1 VGKYH
6 HSNITIIAPFLASGE
21 AFPVKYI
28 PALDG
33 LRAFA
38 ILLVIGCHC
47 LPGRILAGGL
57 IGVDVFFVLSG
68 FLISSILLRELHE
81 TGDISLSNF
90 YWRRSLRLFPAL
102 SVLIAFELIRAAFSP
117 HRSEILEATLVGAAY
132 LQNWNNVFAFAPG
145 DYMGHTWSLATEE
158 QFYILWP
165 LALPLV
171 FKRKP
176 LAWIAAAI
184 GAMVVAR
191 ELAYHF
197 GFTRQALDFSL
208 GLRPVGLLIGC
219 ALAFLPIR
227 SWRLPNVSGPILF
240 AALMSIAL
248 IGERVYVSAPLIASL
263 LTAGLIV
270 YLQRSSALASALS
283 WPPFVYVGKISYGLF
298 LYHLPIF
305 YLGETFKPATP
316 FHLYAA
322 GLICLT
328 FAAAALSYEFVEKPF
343 LRLKDR
349 LGARSGAPT
358 AVPVDEGGAGIPRL
372 SYSPSSSR

>member
-1 VGKYH
+1 VIDTR
-6 HSNITIIAPFLASGE
+6 NQLWANTTIVAGLFGFGE
-21 AFPVKYI
+21 AFPVKYN

-33 LRAFA
+33 IRAVA
-38 ILLVIGCHC
+38 ILLVVGCHC

-68 FLISSILLRELHE
+68 FLITAILLRELHE

-117 HRSEILEATLVGAAY
+117 HRSDILEATLVGAAY

-165 LALPLV
+165 LALPFV
-171 FKRKP
+171 VKSKP
-176 LAWIAAAI
+176 LAWIGAAI

-191 ELAYHF
+191 GLAHHF
-197 GFTRQALDFSL
+197 GFTRQALDFSI
-208 GLRPVGLLIGC
+208 GLRPVGLLVGC
-219 ALAFLPIR
+219 ALAFLPIQ

-248 IGERVYVSAPLIASL
+248 IEERAYVSAPLIASL

-283 WPPFVYVGKISYGLF
+283 WWPFVYVGKISYGLF

-305 YLGETFKPATP
+305 YMGEKFKPATP

-322 GLICLT
+322 GLLCLT
-328 FAAAALSYEFVEKPF
+328 FAAAAISYEFVEKPF
-343 LRLKDR
+343 LLLKDR
-349 LGARSGAPT
+349 LGARSRAPT
-358 AVPVDEGGAGIPRL
+358 AVPVDEGGAGVPGL
-372 SYSPSSSR
+372 VV